1 MQPSSTSQAYVPP
14 SRLDLATLAKRF
26 ADTGLTTC
34 QPLVDQHDALIQGIP
49 TPMLRSPMVQARPHN
64 DNAIISPSASQH
76 GPGRGGPAVYLEHD
90 LVARGHRVPTD
101 LFVSSHNHPSSVSAD
116 DKRARLQALMPDLNS
131 LREYDMPL
139 PTPYNAAYPHPISA
153 YASPGVNQAA
163 LGVSGYDKILAHLLR
178 NDPDKLKGTILA
190 GAEREDILPPALTM
204 ILYPGEGNGIPERL
218 WTRFESIGAA
228 RLQVGAANIAPY
240 ARVEPASG
248 SLAYQPSEAG
258 LRAPVLGPR
267 FAASQKQNW

>member
-1 MQPSSTSQAYVPP
+1 
-14 SRLDLATLAKRF
+14 
-26 ADTGLTTC
+26 
-34 QPLVDQHDALIQGIP
+34 
-49 TPMLRSPMVQARPHN
+49 
-64 DNAIISPSASQH
+64 
-76 GPGRGGPAVYLEHD
+76 
-90 LVARGHRVPTD
+90 
-101 LFVSSHNHPSSVSAD
+101 
-116 DKRARLQALMPDLNS
+116 MPDLNS

-267 FAASQKQNW
+267 FAASQKQNWVGSEVHDERERSNFHTLRPARWPTNPSDVGDFPHEVHPETRLGYRRLQSSLHEAPWYKREICPVWEDTGLCKNDKHCQVRRRVATVNIHS

>member
-1 MQPSSTSQAYVPP
+1 MI
-14 SRLDLATLAKRF
+14 
-26 ADTGLTTC
+26 
-34 QPLVDQHDALIQGIP
+34 ALSLCG
-49 TPMLRSPMVQARPHN
+49 
-64 DNAIISPSASQH
+64 
-76 GPGRGGPAVYLEHD
+76 
-90 LVARGHRVPTD
+90 

-204 ILYPGEGNGIPERL
+204 ILYPGEGNGGPKSL
-218 WTRFESIGAA
+218 GDTVSFTRVQDHGECRGQNVFSFGPGENRPFELPGTHHD
-228 RLQVGAANIAPY
+228 
-240 ARVEPASG
+240 
-248 SLAYQPSEAG
+248 
-258 LRAPVLGPR
+258 PVPG
-267 FAASQKQNW
+267 